1 MSSSQKDYS
10 ADKLNND
17 DGKDGASEQLADNQT
32 QEVINASGGGMFEDQ
47 GQDEIELTQND
58 MT

>member
-10 ADKLNND
+10 ADKLNSD
-17 DGKDGASEQLADNQT
+17 DGKNGASEQLADNQA

-47 GQDEIELTQND
+47 G
-58 MT
+58 

>member
-10 ADKLNND
+10 ADKLNSDN
-17 DGKDGASEQLADNQT
+17 GKDGASEQLADNQA

-47 GQDEIELTQND
+47 G
-58 MT
+58 